1 MVEMATQLSFS
12 WDLDVPE
19 VRQRLL
25 VTGASG
31 FIGSF
36 MVERA
41 LEKGFDV
48 WAGIRSTSSRRY
60 LQDER
65 IHFIELDYANVDHLH
80 NQLLDFKREQD
91 GQGWDYII
99 HCAGATKCPNK
110 EVFYQVNFV
119 GTRNFVDELMRCQ
132 MVPRQFIFLSS
143 LGAWGPQHER
153 MPHQPI
159 TTDDE
164 PQPNTAYGISKLCV
178 EEYLKDAERFPWVVF
193 RPTGVYGPRDKDYL
207 LMVQGIQRGFDF
219 ALGFKHQ
226 DITFIYVRD
235 LVKAVFLA
243 IEKEVSERAYFVTD
257 GDVHTSKDFSQ
268 LVKQALDKRFV
279 IRLTAPLWLGRV
291 ACSIGSLYSR
301 LTGKAVT
308 LNNDKYR
315 ILSQR
320 NWLCDTEPLVSELGF
335 KADYDLARGTRETIA
350 WYLAEGW
357 LKTKKAT
364 DEPKAPIVPK
374 SLNALKSLKVP
385 KVLKDLKE
393 KASSIVNRK
402 SFNRK

>member
-1 MVEMATQLSFS
+1 MATQLSFS

-243 IEKEVSERAYFVTD
+243 IEKEVTERAYFVTD

-357 LKTKKAT
+357 LKTKNPPY
-364 DEPKAPIVPK
+364 EPKAPIVPK

>member
-1 MVEMATQLSFS
+1 MPKEKSDLKMATQLSFS
-12 WDLDVPE
+12 WDLEVPE
-19 VRQRLL
+19 VKQRLL

-36 MVERA
+36 MVEQA
-41 LEKGFDV
+41 IAKGYDV

-65 IHFIELDYANVDHLH
+65 IHFIELDYGNVDHLH
-80 NQLLDFKREQD
+80 DQLRCFQEEHD
-91 GQGWDYII
+91 GGWDYII

-119 GTRNFVDELMRCQ
+119 GTRNLIDELMRCA
-132 MVPRQFIFLSS
+132 MVPRQFLFLSS

-153 MPHQPI
+153 MPHTPI
-159 TTDDE
+159 TADDE
-164 PQPNTAYGISKLCV
+164 PQPNTAYGVSKLCV

-207 LMVQGIQRGFDF
+207 LMVQGIQQGFDF

-243 IEKEVSERAYFVTD
+243 IEKGVTERSYFVAD
-257 GDVHTSKDFSQ
+257 GDVHTARDFSQ
-268 LVKQALDKRFV
+268 LVKRALKKRFV

-308 LNNDKYR
+308 LNTDKYR

-320 NWLCDTEPLVSELGF
+320 NWICDTGPLAQELGF
-335 KADYDLARGTRETIA
+335 KADYNLERGVDETIA
-350 WYLAEGW
+350 WYQTEGW
-357 LKTKKAT
+357 IKGQKA
-364 DEPKAPIVPK
+364 
-374 SLNALKSLKVP
+374 
-385 KVLKDLKE
+385 
-393 KASSIVNRK
+393 
-402 SFNRK
+402 

>member
-1 MVEMATQLSFS
+1 MATQLSFS

-159 TTDDE
+159 TADDE
-164 PQPNTAYGISKLCV
+164 PQPNTAYGVSKLCV

-243 IEKEVSERAYFVTD
+243 IEKEVTERAYFVAD

-268 LVKQALDKRFV
+268 LVKRALDKRFV
-279 IRLTAPLWLGRV
+279 VRLTAPLWLGRV
-291 ACSIGSLYSR
+291 ACAIGSLYSR

-308 LNNDKYR
+308 LNTDKYR

-320 NWLCDTEPLVSELGF
+320 NWLCDTEPLVRELGF

-357 LKTKKAT
+357 LKTKK
-364 DEPKAPIVPK
+364 DPKEPNAPIVPRV
-374 SLNALKSLKVP
+374 LNALKSLKVKIP
-385 KVLKDLKE
+385 QILKDLKE

-402 SFNRK
+402 SSHRK

>member
-243 IEKEVSERAYFVTD
+243 IEKEVTERAYFVTD

-357 LKTKKAT
+357 LKTKKT
-364 DEPKAPIVPK
+364 PYEPKAPIVPK